1 MKLGSTWLMFLAKD
15 SKIKIPDTEA
25 KVKHFEKQYKNYTNS
40 VDSKVYK

>member
-1 MKLGSTWLMFLAKD
+1 MKLGITWLMILAKD